1 MPRDQGRRPGRG
13 SYAYDKAHPFET
25 VMETLCQH
33 EFKMGSMREEVKHD
47 RPAPRP
53 DCPRGLRYTT
63 NSPPQKPGRHI
74 GA

>member
-1 MPRDQGRRPGRG
+1 
-13 SYAYDKAHPFET
+13 
-25 VMETLCQH
+25 METLCQH